1 MANPEKH
8 RKNLLLEWLEG
19 EENTLP
25 AKPRSRHVVGSYI
38 KIPRAATRR
47 SRRIV
52 PEIQVEKLEPALV
65 REAAPPV
72 KLQEKRTQANS
83 PEHLRKAS
91 RIPKLRAPFTPHF
104 RTSAGLRG

>member
-19 EENTLP
+19 EESTLP
-25 AKPRSRHVVGSYI
+25 AKPRSRHIVGSYI
-38 KIPRAATRR
+38 KVPKAVTRR
-47 SRRIV
+47 PRRIV
-52 PEIQVEKLEPALV
+52 PETQPEKLEPALV

-91 RIPKLRAPFTPHF
+91 RIPKLRAPFTPHS
-104 RTSAGLRG
+104 RTSPGVRW